1 MKYVLDVEAI
11 NSVLPAVSKENY
23 NREYLNGVHI
33 EDVDDKRIYTATNG
47 HFLFQVTTER
57 PSYDEKMDKEYII
70 VFSKPLDKH
79 KLTVDFEPVSDIA
92 ALIDEDIAVRLVN
105 NCYPD
110 VSKVIPKRTTPIAR
124 DFALFDP
131 DYLKKVRKFLGRNL
145 WIPQMNNPLSAA
157 VWYDDNKIAVLM
169 PMKEAK

>member
-23 NREYLNGVHI
+23 DRAYLNGVHI

-57 PSYDEKMDKEYII
+57 PSYDEKMDKDYII

-79 KLTVDFEPVSDIA
+79 RLTVDFEPVSDIA
-92 ALIDEDIAVRLVN
+92 ALIDENIAVKLVN
-105 NCYPD
+105 QCYPD

-124 DFALFDP
+124 DYALFNP
-131 DYLKKVRKFLGRNL
+131 DYLKKVNNFLNTKGRV
-145 WIPQMNNPLSAA
+145 PQMENNNSAA
-157 VWYDDNKIAVLM
+157 VWFDENKTAVLM
-169 PMKEAK
+169 PMRR

>member
-23 NREYLNGVHI
+23 DRAYLNGVHI

-57 PSYDEKMDKEYII
+57 PSYDEKMDKDYII

-92 ALIDEDIAVRLVN
+92 ALIDENIAVKLVN
-105 NCYPD
+105 QCYPD

-124 DFALFDP
+124 DYALFNP
-131 DYLKKVRKFLGRNL
+131 DYLKKVNKFLNTKGR
-145 WIPQMNNPLSAA
+145 IPQMENNNSAA
-157 VWYDDNKIAVLM
+157 AWYDDNKIAVLM
-169 PMKEAK
+169 PMRR

>member
-23 NREYLNGVHI
+23 DREYLNGVHI

-79 KLTVDFEPVSDIA
+79 KLKVDFEPVSDIV
-92 ALIDEDIAVRLVN
+92 ALIDENIAVKLVN
-105 NCYPD
+105 QCYPD

-124 DFALFDP
+124 DYAVFNP
-131 DYLKKVRKFLGRNL
+131 DHLKKVNKFLNTKGR
-145 WIPQMNNPLSAA
+145 IPQMENNNSAA
-157 VWYDDNKIAVLM
+157 AWYDDNKIAVLM
-169 PMKEAK
+169 PIRR

>member
-23 NREYLNGVHI
+23 DREYLNGVHV

-79 KLTVDFEPVSDIA
+79 KITVDFEPVSDIA
-92 ALIDEDIAVRLVN
+92 ALIDENIAVKLVN
-105 NCYPD
+105 QCYPD
-110 VSKVIPKRTTPIAR
+110 VSKVISKRTTPIAR
-124 DFALFDP
+124 DYAVFNP
-131 DYLKKVRKFLGRNL
+131 DYLKKVNKFLNTEGR
-145 WIPQMNNPLSAA
+145 IPQMENNNSAA
-157 VWYDDNKIAVLM
+157 VWFDENKTAVLM
-169 PMKEAK
+169 PMRR

>member
-23 NREYLNGVHI
+23 DRPYLKGVHI

-47 HFLFQVTTER
+47 HFLFQVTTKR

-79 KLTVDFEPVSDIA
+79 KLKVDFEPVSDIA
-92 ALIDEDIAVRLVN
+92 ALIDENIAVKLVN
-105 NCYPD
+105 QCYPD

-124 DFALFDP
+124 DYALFNP
-131 DYLKKVRKFLGRNL
+131 DYLKKVNKFLNTTGR
-145 WIPQMNNPLSAA
+145 IPQMENNNSAA
-157 VWYDDNKIAVLM
+157 AWYDDNKIAVLM
-169 PMKEAK
+169 PMRR

>member
-23 NREYLNGVHI
+23 DRAYLNGVHI

-79 KLTVDFEPVSDIA
+79 KITVDFEPVSDIA
-92 ALIDEDIAVRLVN
+92 ALIDEDIAVKLVN
-105 NCYPD
+105 QCYPD

-131 DYLKKVRKFLGRNL
+131 DYLKKVNKFLNIKG
-145 WIPQMNNPLSAA
+145 WIPQMENKYSAA
-157 VWYDDNKIAVLM
+157 VWFDDNKIAVLM
-169 PMKEAK
+169 PMKEGK

>member
-23 NREYLNGVHI
+23 DRAYLNGVHI

-57 PSYDEKMDKEYII
+57 PSYDEKMDKDYII

-92 ALIDEDIAVRLVN
+92 ALIDENIAVKLVN
-105 NCYPD
+105 QCYPD

-124 DFALFDP
+124 DYAVFNP
-131 DYLKKVRKFLGRNL
+131 DYLKKVNKFLNTKG
-145 WIPQMNNPLSAA
+145 WIPQMENNNSAA
-157 VWYDDNKIAVLM
+157 VWFDENKTAVLM
-169 PMKEAK
+169 PMRG